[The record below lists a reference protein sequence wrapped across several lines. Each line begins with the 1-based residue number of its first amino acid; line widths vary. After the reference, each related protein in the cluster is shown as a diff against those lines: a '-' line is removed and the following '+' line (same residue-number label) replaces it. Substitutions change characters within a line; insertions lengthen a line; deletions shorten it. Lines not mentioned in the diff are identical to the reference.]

1 MEVGRHYDCYNRK
14 LPYRNYTIKE
24 YCRLQNVSDDYF
36 YDNDK
41 LIVSVSS
48 LRKML
53 GNGWTI
59 NVIKHIL
66 KNLKI

>member
-1 MEVGRHYDCYNRK
+1 METIGFKILEEYD
-14 LPYRNYTIKE
+14 
-24 YCRLQNVSDDYF
+24 
-36 YDNDK
+36 DNDK